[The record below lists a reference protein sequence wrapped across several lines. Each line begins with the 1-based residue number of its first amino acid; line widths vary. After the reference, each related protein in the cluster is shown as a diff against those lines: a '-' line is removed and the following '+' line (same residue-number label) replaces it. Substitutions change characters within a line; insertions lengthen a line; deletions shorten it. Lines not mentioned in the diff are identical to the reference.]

1 MQSIK
6 GKRRLFRT
14 NSTMDNHNSDSE
26 AEESENLIDSS
37 QLYQPQTP
45 IIFRMPSSVVSDK
58 LKQWDKQKA
67 KN

>member
-1 MQSIK
+1 
-6 GKRRLFRT
+6 
-14 NSTMDNHNSDSE
+14 MDTHNSDSE

-45 IIFRMPSSVVSDK
+45 SIFRTPPRVVSGK
-58 LKQWDKQKA
+58 LKQWDKQKEKNNA